1 MEYGSHTDDALM
13 GAPQH
18 RMRTDLAFTLFLSD
32 ASTYEGGALALESAV
47 GRQEVKLSAGD
58 AFLYPAGAIHSV
70 TEVTRGVRLAA
81 VGWVESFVRGPARRE
96 ILYDL
101 SLSRAR
107 LAEAGAPRA
116 DVLRLDKT
124 ISNLLRMWAET

>member
-13 GAPQH
+13 GAPPH

-32 ASTYEGGALALESAV
+32 PASYQGGALRLESAAGV
-47 GRQEVKLSAGD
+47 QEVRLPAGD
-58 AFLYPAGAIHSV
+58 AFLYAAGSIHGV
-70 TEVTRGVRLAA
+70 AAVNAGVRLAA
-81 VGWVESFVRGPARRE
+81 VGWVESFVREPARRE

-101 SLSRAR
+101 SLTRAR
-107 LAEAGAPRA
+107 LADAGAPRTEL
-116 DVLRLDKT
+116 LRLDKT